1 MVAKV
6 VMKMMVKVRALV
18 CLLAVFLPLVVKGGG
33 PEPFSVSLWVDSRQ
47 YGSTVDEPYVEVAVY
62 STQSPDSPLFEG
74 FTNGDGDL
82 RLGLFAGL
90 PQPFYV
96 EVKRERVDG
105 AFQRTLPLVV
115 SDPVEVESREEL
127 WCVAHYDWDSGVNEV
142 HCYGWSLFAE
152 TAPTERE

>member
-1 MVAKV
+1 MVA
-6 VMKMMVKVRALV
+6 KVRALV
-18 CLLAVFLPLVVKGGG
+18 CLLAVFLPLVVKGAG

-62 STQSPDSPLFEG
+62 STQSPGSPLFEG

-90 PQPFYV
+90 PQLLYV
-96 EVKRERVDG
+96 QVKRERVDG

-115 SDPVEVESREEL
+115 SEPVAVESREEL
-127 WCVAHYDWDSGVNEV
+127 WCVAHYNWDSGVNEV
-142 HCYGWSLFAE
+142 YCYGWLLSTEKA
-152 TAPTERE
+152 AERELRR